1 MKLTIHENQKAI
13 LSLSKSITLLCL
25 FLVSQITLAGEIFS
39 YTLSKSEKIEGT
51 YTAHLS
57 ANGTMHFAIIKNT
70 ESKDFLLTPFYVDQ
84 SRNVKRLEAFASKE
98 MFAILSYHESNGVV
112 SVVNY
117 DADNKQVQ
125 FIDYNLGT
133 GKVTSS
139 AKEMKEAPDNVFR
152 LTDRTL
158 LVSFNQKK
166 NTVDLDLVTDSG
178 HIASSQITISKDKQE
193 LFRTLISMTP
203 DAINQ
208 QEFVEKGSILSRK
221 GYFIGDNLVYTMGK
235 GREQLQVFRFDLKQ
249 KTDFTHSII
258 ETGFTKESKDV
269 SNYFYDDKLVFL
281 SVGKQD
287 LSLKTFDAH
296 TSKVI
301 RQLSILNDLQK
312 ILPENA
318 VADYVK
324 TALKSTIKSTV
335 TVNKTKTGKLAFR
348 LDNVEEAQ
356 YHYHYNWFMT
366 HWMFQQQMM
375 MQQQMMQHQVNSAR
389 GFGPSPEAYLPLVK
403 EKKLPSIEFVL
414 DVDFNVNQAD
424 SDAPVYP
431 NIDKDKYLD
440 IYKDNKTMKN
450 LTSDF
455 TETDMRY
462 ISFNP
467 KTKTISIAFDTL

>member
-1 MKLTIHENQKAI
+1 
-13 LSLSKSITLLCL
+13 
-25 FLVSQITLAGEIFS
+25 
-39 YTLSKSEKIEGT
+39 LSKSEKVEGT

-57 ANGTMHFAIIKNT
+57 ANGTMHFAIIKNS

-84 SRNVKRLEAFASKE
+84 SRTVKRLEAFASKE

-125 FIDYNLGT
+125 FIDYNLET
-133 GKVTSS
+133 GKATST
-139 AKEMKEAPDNVFR
+139 AKEMKKAPDNVFR

-178 HIASSQITISKDKQE
+178 HIASSQITISKEKEE

-221 GYFIGDNLVYTMGK
+221 GYFNGDNLVYTMGK

-249 KTDFTHSII
+249 KNDFTHSII

-269 SNYFYDDKLVFL
+269 SNYFYDDKVVFL

-287 LSLKTFDAH
+287 LSLKTFDTQ
-296 TSKVI
+296 TSNVI
-301 RQLSILNDLQK
+301 HQLSILNDLQK

-356 YHYHYNWFMT
+356 YHYHYNWFMH

-375 MQQQMMQHQVNSAR
+375 MQQQMMQHQMMQHQMNTAR
-389 GFGPSPEAYLPLVK
+389 GFGPSPDAYLPFAK
-403 EKKLPSIEFVL
+403 EKKLPAIEFVL
-414 DVDFNVNQAD
+414 DADFNVAQAD
-424 SDAPVYP
+424 SDATVYP

-455 TETDMRY
+455 TATEMRY
-462 ISFNP
+462 ISVNP

>member
-1 MKLTIHENQKAI
+1 MKP
-13 LSLSKSITLLCL
+13 ITLLIL
-25 FLVSQITLAGEIFS
+25 FFASQMALAGEIFS

-57 ANGTMHFAIIKNT
+57 NNGTMHFAIIKNS
-70 ESKDFLLTPFYVDQ
+70 ESKDFLMTPFYVDAA
-84 SRNVKRLEAFASKE
+84 RKVKRLEAFASKE
-98 MFAILSYHESNGVV
+98 MFTILSYHESNGVV

-117 DADNKQVQ
+117 DGDNKLVQ
-125 FIDYNLGT
+125 FIDYDLVT
-133 GKVTSS
+133 GKVKSS
-139 AKEMKEAPDNVFR
+139 AKEMKEAPNNVFR

-158 LVSFNQKK
+158 LVSFNKKK

-178 HIASSQITISKDKQE
+178 HITSSQITISKDKE
-193 LFRTLISMTP
+193 KLFRSLIDETP

-221 GYFIGDNLVYTMGK
+221 GYFIDNNLVYTMAK
-235 GREQLQVFRFDLKQ
+235 GREQLQVFRFDLTEQ
-249 KTDFTHSII
+249 TDFTHSII

-287 LSLKTFDAH
+287 LSLKTFD
-296 TSKVI
+296 TKNSKEI
-301 RQLSILNDLQK
+301 RQLSIMNDLRK

-324 TALKSTIKSTV
+324 TALKSSIKSTV
-335 TVNKTKTGKLAFR
+335 TVNKTKSGKLALR
-348 LDNVEEAQ
+348 LDNVEEAE
-356 YHYHYNWFMT
+356 YHYHYNWFMH

-375 MQQQMMQHQVNSAR
+375 MQQQMMQHQMMQRQMSAPR
-389 GFGPSPEAYLPLVK
+389 GFGPLPDNYLPFVK
-403 EKKLPSIEFVL
+403 EKKLPALAFVL
-414 DVDFNVNQAD
+414 DVDFNVAQAD
-424 SDAPVYP
+424 SDTTVYP

-450 LTSDF
+450 LTCDF
-455 TETDMRY
+455 TDTDMRY

>member
-1 MKLTIHENQKAI
+1 MKNIALV
-13 LSLSKSITLLCL
+13 CL
-25 FLVSQITLAGEIFS
+25 FLASKMALAGEIFS
-39 YTLSKSEKIEGT
+39 YTLSKSEKVEGT

-57 ANGTMHFAIIKNT
+57 ANGTMHFAIIKNS

-84 SRNVKRLEAFASKE
+84 SRRVKRLEAFASKE

-117 DADNKQVQ
+117 DADNKQLQ
-125 FIDYNLGT
+125 FIDYNLET
-133 GKVTSS
+133 GKVTST
-139 AKEMKEAPDNVFR
+139 AKEMKKAPDNVFR

-178 HIASSQITISKDKQE
+178 HIASSQITISKDKEE

-221 GYFIGDNLVYTMGK
+221 GYFMGDNLVYTMGK

-249 KTDFTHSII
+249 KTDFKHSII

-269 SNYFYDDKLVFL
+269 SNYFYDDKVVFL

-287 LSLKTFDAH
+287 LSLKTFDTQ
-296 TSKVI
+296 TSKAI
-301 RQLSILNDLQK
+301 HQLSILKDLQK

-356 YHYHYNWFMT
+356 YHYHYNWFMH

-375 MQQQMMQHQVNSAR
+375 MQQQMMQHQMMQHQMNTAR
-389 GFGPSPEAYLPLVK
+389 GFGPSPDTYLPFVM
-403 EKKLPSIEFVL
+403 EKKLPAIEFVL
-414 DVDFNVNQAD
+414 DADFNVAQAD
-424 SDAPVYP
+424 SDATVYP

-455 TETDMRY
+455 TTTEMRY

-467 KTKTISIAFDTL
+467 KTKTVSIAFDAL